1 MTSSDKTPET
11 SAPDN
16 ELPEIT
22 PVKPPFMSNK
32 MYDACKWV
40 AMYVFSPLTM
50 LVMSIGMIWNL
61 DVMYP
66 IALTISAFGTF
77 FSGLLGYSTKNY
89 DDYMNQI
96 ALQRQLISSMKN
108 PTARTS
114 ATSSDS
120 PKIADQ
126 NAGPA
131 ADASPSQSS
140 SEDPKEPGK

>member
-1 MTSSDKTPET
+1 MTSSDKTPDT
-11 SAPDN
+11 STTDN

-96 ALQRQLISSMKN
+96 ALQRQLISSMRN
-108 PTARTS
+108 PMTRTAADS
-114 ATSSDS
+114 GAPKAAEQNAAPAAPTSSTQ
-120 PKIADQ
+120 P
-126 NAGPA
+126 
-131 ADASPSQSS
+131 S
-140 SEDPKEPGK
+140 SETPKEPGK

>member
-1 MTSSDKTPET
+1 MTSSDKTPDT
-11 SAPDN
+11 STTDN

-32 MYDACKWV
+32 MYDACKWI

-61 DVMYP
+61 DIMYP

-108 PTARTS
+108 PMTRTASTS
-114 ATSSDS
+114 DVSKT
-120 PKIADQ
+120 ADQ
-126 NAGPA
+126 NAAPA
-131 ADASPSQSS
+131 TPASSAQPSS
-140 SEDPKEPGK
+140 DTPKESGK